1 MRATPCYCLTWD
13 NLGQS
18 GMGEMTAPT
27 VMERASVRRSRMW
40 LKYSII
46 QRAGGSGADYAW

>member
-1 MRATPCYCLTWD
+1 
-13 NLGQS
+13 
-18 GMGEMTAPT
+18 MGEMTAPT

-46 QRAGGSGADYAW
+46 QRAGGSGADYQA